1 MPRGSVSVQG
11 LVTRTPILK
20 GVFDRLGVEPDFG
33 HRREYKSMKY
43 LLTEDHYVPPHEE
56 AATAVLEEHI
66 DQIVTG
72 IAADRSME
80 ASVVRDVIDRAPLY
94 DIEAVEAGL
103 VDRIGFRDEAYETAQ
118 GSGRGFM
125 FADQYLKR
133 AGRPHRRGPRI
144 ALIYGTGSIQRGSS
158 GLDPLTRGTSFGADD
173 VAKAF
178 REARDDDKVIAIVFR
193 VDSPGGSAVAS
204 EVVHREVVRARE
216 AGKPVVVSMGSVAG
230 SGGYYVSVGA
240 DRIVA
245 QPGTVTG
252 SIGVV
257 YGKLATAGAWRRLG
271 LNWGQL
277 HVGANATFTS
287 PGSTYSDSERER
299 LEAGLDVIYDG
310 FKGLVA
316 EGRGMSAEEVE
327 RVAKGRVWTGQ
338 RASELGLV
346 DRLGGLEE
354 AIGLASDLAGV
365 EEDTP
370 VNVQLYPRA
379 GILPV
384 RAPKPSSEPVKELL
398 SVLASAVPPSAP
410 LEVRSTHRWDL

>member
-1 MPRGSVSVQG
+1 M
-11 LVTRTPILK
+11 
-20 GVFDRLGVEPDFG
+20 
-33 HRREYKSMKY
+33 
-43 LLTEDHYVPPHEE
+43 
-56 AATAVLEEHI
+56 
-66 DQIVTG
+66 
-72 IAADRSME
+72 
-80 ASVVRDVIDRAPLY
+80 
-94 DIEAVEAGL
+94 
-103 VDRIGFRDEAYETAQ
+103 
-118 GSGRGFM
+118 
-125 FADQYLKR
+125 
-133 AGRPHRRGPRI
+133 
-144 ALIYGTGSIQRGSS
+144 
-158 GLDPLTRGTSFGADD
+158 
-173 VAKAF
+173 
-178 REARDDDKVIAIVFR
+178 
-193 VDSPGGSAVAS
+193 
-204 EVVHREVVRARE
+204 
-216 AGKPVVVSMGSVAG
+216 
-230 SGGYYVSVGA
+230 
-240 DRIVA
+240 
-245 QPGTVTG
+245 
-252 SIGVV
+252 